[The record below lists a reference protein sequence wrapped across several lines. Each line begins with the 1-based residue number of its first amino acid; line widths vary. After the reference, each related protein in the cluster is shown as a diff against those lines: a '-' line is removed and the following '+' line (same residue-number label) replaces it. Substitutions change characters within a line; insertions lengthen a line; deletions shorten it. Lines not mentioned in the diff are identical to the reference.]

1 MIKLPLC
8 YLLTLSQILFAF
20 VSAVAKM
27 QISKRSQLTADAT
40 YSSGNSSNGF
50 DASQYT
56 VGQLL
61 KEMFLDLGPTFV
73 KGQIVMLDRFKTR
86 W

>member
-1 MIKLPLC
+1 
-8 YLLTLSQILFAF
+8 
-20 VSAVAKM
+20 M

-40 YSSGNSSNGF
+40 YSTDSTSNGF
-50 DASQYT
+50 DASQYM

-73 KGQIVMLDRFKTR
+73 KGRIAMLDSLRQGGNYIAWNAFDMCLFL
-86 W
+86 